1 MNDVLVTLVGNVGG
15 PVDWRQANVEGGRA
29 IINVACTPRIKRNGE
44 WKDGRTTWYRVT
56 AWRRLAENIRDS
68 IGKGDPVIVHGK
80 LTTQAWTNQNGEP
93 REDFEVD
100 ALWVALD
107 LRRGHSTFIRNQ
119 PRPVASEPP
128 DDLDDDVESY
138 RVDADGVVLDDA
150 DLREAPASAE
160 LKEAISRA

>member
-1 MNDVLVTLVGNVGG
+1 M
-15 PVDWRQANVEGGRA
+15 
-29 IINVACTPRIKRNGE
+29 ACTPRIKRNGE

-68 IGKGDPVIVHGK
+68 ISKGDPVIVHGK

-150 DLREAPASAE
+150 DVRQAPAAAE
-160 LKEAISRA
+160 PEEAISPA